1 MIIDGQE
8 LIDALYEANCD
19 PRSYS
24 GRGMYGD
31 QCVGV
36 ALGDTRQVWDIAQT
50 FARAE
55 LNVPAPLTD
64 SLGRGIIAYWPS
76 VKWPENAR

>member
-1 MIIDGQE
+1 MFG
-8 LIDALYEANCD
+8 A
-19 PRSYS
+19 R
-24 GRGMYGD
+24 
-31 QCVGV
+31 CVGI
-36 ALGDTRQVWDIAQT
+36 ALDSDSDLWNIAQT

-76 VKWPENAR
+76 VKWPENA